1 MKHGGLNRIETRSIG
16 PWPMILP
23 RELKGAARV
32 ASVVNDFRKKSFW
45 SSSILD
51 WTCFF
56 FLDNKTIHPA
66 SPDSWTVH
74 ITSQSSFEADVATV
88 FSLFLL
94 FLFWL
99 DLWKIT
105 VNHKNMIKWKIQ
117 FFELHIKVD
126 IHNKYIVWYTLVQI
140 FCCSFRYI
148 LFCN

>member
-56 FLDNKTIHPA
+56 FLDNETIHPA
-66 SPDSWTVH
+66 SPDSWNRSHNIPEQFWGWCGSGFFSFSFIFILTRSLKNH
-74 ITSQSSFEADVATV
+74 SKSQKHDKMENPI
-88 FSLFLL
+88 
-94 FLFWL
+94 FW
-99 DLWKIT
+99 T
-105 VNHKNMIKWKIQ
+105 PHKSR
-117 FFELHIKVD
+117 
-126 IHNKYIVWYTLVQI
+126 YTQ
-140 FCCSFRYI
+140 
-148 LFCN
+148 